1 MRMIDL
7 IAKKRDGKTLTAEE
21 FDFIAQ
27 GAAKGTVPDY
37 QLSAFLMACFLRP
50 LSDKETALFTKAM
63 AHSGGRLDFSD
74 VKLPKTDKHS
84 TGGVGD
90 GISLALAP
98 LVACAGVAVPMM
110 SGRGLGHTGGTLDK
124 LESMKNFEV
133 RVPVKS
139 IHRQMQKLGVCMFGQ
154 TQDLA
159 PADKKL
165 YSLRDASSTVESRP
179 LIVASILS
187 KKYAEGVDS
196 LLMDVKYGSGAF
208 MKKLED
214 SRKLARALVAT
225 AKLLGLKCRAL
236 ITYMDQPLGRAIGN
250 GNEMLQT
257 VRILKGEKDLAP
269 DFYELLLEQAANM
282 LVISGKQKDI
292 KKARKILEEKIA
304 NGEALAK
311 LRELV
316 KWQGGDT
323 QAVDNPEK
331 YFKPAFTKEG
341 FNRHFAEVVKTMYTN
356 IDFKGRTSRSQYWYF
371 SLYYLILAIAAGILD
386 GILFGGI
393 LGMLL
398 SLGLL
403 LPSLELTVRRI
414 HDLGKPWFWLLISL
428 VPFIGGIALL
438 IWFCMPGETKANQ
451 WGEPV
456 K

>member
-304 NGEALAK
+304 NGEALTK

-331 YFKPAFTKEG
+331 YFKPAKLTVDFKAPQAGYVAHIDALLTGQASVLLGAGRNRMEDAIDYGAGLWLHKKCGDAVKKGDVVATLYASDKKRLEDGLALFAKAVKFTKTKPK
-341 FNRHFAEVVKTMYTN
+341 AYKIIKEVIK
-356 IDFKGRTSRSQYWYF
+356 
-371 SLYYLILAIAAGILD
+371 
-386 GILFGGI
+386 
-393 LGMLL
+393 
-398 SLGLL
+398 
-403 LPSLELTVRRI
+403 
-414 HDLGKPWFWLLISL
+414 
-428 VPFIGGIALL
+428 
-438 IWFCMPGETKANQ
+438 
-451 WGEPV
+451 
-456 K
+456 

>member
-50 LSDKETALFTKAM
+50 LSDKETALLTKAM
-63 AHSGGRLDFSD
+63 AHSGGRLDFSE

-133 RVPVKS
+133 RVPVKL

-165 YSLRDASSTVESRP
+165 YSLRDATSTVENRP

-311 LRELV
+311 LRELI
-316 KWQGGDT
+316 KWQGASPL
-323 QAVDNPEK
+323 AVDDPEK
-331 YFKPAFTKEG
+331 YFKPAKLTVDFKAPQAGYVAHIDALLTGQASVLLGAGRNRMEDAIDYGAGLWLHKKCGDAVKKGDVVATLYASDKKRLEDGLALFAKAVKFTK
-341 FNRHFAEVVKTMYTN
+341 AKPKPYKIIKEVIK
-356 IDFKGRTSRSQYWYF
+356 
-371 SLYYLILAIAAGILD
+371 
-386 GILFGGI
+386 
-393 LGMLL
+393 
-398 SLGLL
+398 
-403 LPSLELTVRRI
+403 
-414 HDLGKPWFWLLISL
+414 
-428 VPFIGGIALL
+428 
-438 IWFCMPGETKANQ
+438 
-451 WGEPV
+451 
-456 K
+456 